1 MLNRRQLLRSP
12 LFLAADIIL
21 LTLSFHLALVLRREL
36 PWPGPSGP
44 LENQLWLL
52 YLALP
57 LSLLS
62 LKLHGLYRSDRP
74 RSGLALLLALFRAG
88 FWSFL
93 ALLAGLYFFKV
104 SAISRVVVI
113 EYSLLQAL
121 LLFGYRLLITRTM
134 RRLRR
139 LGWDRPKLL
148 LLGSPD
154 RLREILARIEK
165 ADGPAYDLVGYLLE
179 AEPGQESGGTAGPAP
194 IGEEGLDRSLG
205 LGTLD
210 DLEPVLHS
218 RAIDEVL
225 VATRNPHSPR
235 LQEALR
241 ACEEE
246 GKVVH
251 LRADW
256 YQPRLARIVPGEIFG
271 LPAIT
276 LSSLPD
282 RNAEFWLKRLLD
294 LAAAASLLLA
304 FSPLLG
310 LIALLIKLA
319 SPGPILFRQ
328 ARTGQNGRPFTC
340 LKFRTMVVHD
350 QALKAELRARQN
362 EMDGPVFKIAR
373 DPRVTPLGAVLRRLS
388 LDELPQLWNVLRG
401 EMSLVGPRPLPCEEV
416 AAFPERCQRRRH
428 MLRPGLTCF
437 WQIRGRNSISFPEWM
452 KLDLQYIDNWSLY
465 TDLVILLRTIPAVLS
480 RRGAC

>member
-1 MLNRRQLLRSP
+1 MLNRRRLLRSP
-12 LFLAADIIL
+12 LFLAADVIL
-21 LTLSFHLALVLRREL
+21 LTLCFHLALALRQQL
-36 PWPGPSGP
+36 PWPTPSGP
-44 LENQLWLL
+44 LQDQFWLL

-62 LKLHGLYRSDRP
+62 LMLHGLYRGDRP
-74 RSGLALLLALFRAG
+74 RSGLALFLALFRAA

-93 ALLAGLYFFKV
+93 ALLAALYFFKV
-104 SAISRVVVI
+104 SAASRVAAV
-113 EYSLLQAL
+113 EYSILQAL
-121 LLFGYRLLITRTM
+121 LLNGYRVLVTRTM

-148 LLGSPD
+148 LLGSAG
-154 RLREILARIEK
+154 RLRELLDRLEQ
-165 ADGPAYDLVGYLLE
+165 ADGPFYDLVGYLLADE
-179 AEPGQESGGTAGPAP
+179 PDAEGRGMARHAP
-194 IGEEGLDRSLG
+194 TQGEGLDRRLC

-218 RAIDEVL
+218 RAVDEVL
-225 VATRNPHSPR
+225 IAAGNPFLPR

-241 ACEEE
+241 VCEEE

-256 YQPRLARIVPGEIFG
+256 YQPRLARIVPNEIFG

-282 RNAEFWLKRLLD
+282 RNLEFVLKRLLD
-294 LAAAASLLLA
+294 LAAAGVLLLA
-304 FSPLLG
+304 LSPLFG

-319 SPGPILFRQ
+319 GPGPILFRQ
-328 ARTGQNGRPFTC
+328 ARTGQNGRAFTC
-340 LKFRTMVVHD
+340 LKFRTMVAHD
-350 QALKAELRARQN
+350 EALKAELRASRN

-373 DPRVTPLGAVLRRLS
+373 DPRVTPLGAILRRLS
-388 LDELPQLWNVLRG
+388 LDELPQFWNVLRG
-401 EMSLVGPRPLPCEEV
+401 DMSLVGPRPLPCEEV
-416 AAFPERCQRRRH
+416 AAFPERAQRRRH
-428 MLRPGLTCF
+428 LVRPGLTCF

-465 TDLVILLRTIPAVLS
+465 TDLMILLRTIPAVLS
-480 RRGAC
+480 RKGAF

>member
-1 MLNRRQLLRSP
+1 
-12 LFLAADIIL
+12 
-21 LTLSFHLALVLRREL
+21 
-36 PWPGPSGP
+36 
-44 LENQLWLL
+44 
-52 YLALP
+52 
-57 LSLLS
+57 
-62 LKLHGLYRSDRP
+62 
-74 RSGLALLLALFRAG
+74 
-88 FWSFL
+88 
-93 ALLAGLYFFKV
+93 
-104 SAISRVVVI
+104 
-113 EYSLLQAL
+113 
-121 LLFGYRLLITRTM
+121 
-134 RRLRR
+134 
-139 LGWDRPKLL
+139 
-148 LLGSPD
+148 
-154 RLREILARIEK
+154 
-165 ADGPAYDLVGYLLE
+165 
-179 AEPGQESGGTAGPAP
+179 
-194 IGEEGLDRSLG
+194 
-205 LGTLD
+205 
-210 DLEPVLHS
+210 
-218 RAIDEVL
+218 
-225 VATRNPHSPR
+225 
-235 LQEALR
+235 LR

-251 LRADW
+251 LRVDW